1 MQILERRTYRGPNLY
16 AHFPVIR
23 LNLDLGELEHHPSA
37 TIPGFV
43 DALMA
48 AIPSLQSHTCSYGEE
63 GGFIRRMR
71 EQEGTWLGHVLDSAR
86 RPRLISLTRSG
97 RRDRKP
103 PARASLRPDRV
114 FFHTYNSGHLVIDIG
129 RRRR

>member
-43 DALMA
+43 DALIA

-86 RPRLISLTRSG
+86 RPRLISLTQTDPYVVVGG
-97 RRDRKP
+97 RHQDVVTQP
-103 PARASLRPDRV
+103 PCAAMPEV
-114 FFHTYNSGHLVIDIG
+114 
-129 RRRR
+129 